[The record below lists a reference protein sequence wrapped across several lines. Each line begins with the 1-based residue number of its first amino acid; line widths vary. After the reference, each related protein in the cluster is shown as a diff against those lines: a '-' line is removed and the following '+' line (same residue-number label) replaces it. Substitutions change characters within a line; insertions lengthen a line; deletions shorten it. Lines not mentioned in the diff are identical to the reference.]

1 MPVSNPS
8 YYPEEARKQAI
19 ASIKR
24 YFDEVLDQDIGD
36 LKADMMLDF
45 ILKEI
50 APTVYNQAIQDAQR
64 YQQERVTEMDSALF
78 APEFAYW
85 IKSAKRK

>member
-1 MPVSNPS
+1 MIE
-8 YYPEEARKQAI
+8 YQDEARKRSI

-36 LKADMMLDF
+36 LKAEMMLDF

-50 APTVYNQAIQDAQR
+50 APTAYNQAIQDAQKLM
-64 YQQERVTEMDSALF
+64 QERATEMDGALF
-78 APEFAYW
+78 ATEFAYFE
-85 IKSAKRK
+85 KTTRRK